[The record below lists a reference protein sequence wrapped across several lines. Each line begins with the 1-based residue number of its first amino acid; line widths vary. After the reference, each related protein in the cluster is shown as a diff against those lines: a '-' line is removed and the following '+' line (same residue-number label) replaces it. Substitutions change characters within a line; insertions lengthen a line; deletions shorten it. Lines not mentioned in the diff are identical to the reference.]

1 MPTSKN
7 IIQKM
12 TIEVNTPSMEQ
23 AFHLKDSMSGI
34 VHGKMAPQME
44 QIFHSIS
51 KEFDD
56 KIVRFDRL
64 EIDISIPK
72 SSFSENIFST
82 EIITK
87 IEQALKK
94 KVARKKSTQNEFETL
109 SISAKKEAAYFYFL
123 AHGNLPWWSD
133 SKENFSK
140 EWLTNCLNEKNFI
153 QNLKNSISE
162 IKALG
167 RFILQTDNKLLI
179 KTYFSF
185 LDKSKSAKLAA
196 FKIPSLFRETK
207 YKNIFWKLLF
217 TTSSIRESEKK
228 IQKMLAET
236 AQSQPKKK
244 VVELLNFGSSLL
256 KESEKSTPSLVLENV
271 PKNFEEDTQLSTVFE
286 NAGLILLHPFLK
298 RFFESQQLLENGQFL
313 EKKNEEVLHLF
324 HYLATGKTKPYEYEV
339 GFAKLLSGYPIDE
352 PVNRFI
358 HLSPKQKHACDELLM
373 AVMKHWSALK
383 SSSIELLRNEYL
395 QREGKATYKEDS
407 MLLQFERKPQDILL
421 DQLPWPMGVLKL
433 PWLANVIYVEW

>member
-1 MPTSKN
+1 
-7 IIQKM
+7 
-12 TIEVNTPSMEQ
+12 MEQ
-23 AFHLKDSMSGI
+23 AFYLKDSMSGI

-56 KIVRFDRL
+56 KIVRFDKL

-94 KVARKKSTQNEFETL
+94 KIARKKSFQNEFETL
-109 SISAKKEAAYFYFL
+109 SISAKKETAYFYFL

-133 SKENFSK
+133 SKEDFSK
-140 EWLTNCLNEKNFI
+140 EWLTNRLKEQIFV
-153 QNLKNSISE
+153 QNLKNSICE
-162 IKALG
+162 IKALD
-167 RFILQTDNKLLI
+167 RFIKQTDNNLLI
-179 KTYFSF
+179 KSYFSF
-185 LDKSKSAKLAA
+185 LDKSKSVKLAV

-207 YKNIFWKLLF
+207 YKNNFWKLLF
-217 TTSSIRESEKK
+217 TASSIQESEKNF
-228 IQKMLAET
+228 QKMLAKT
-236 AQSQPKKK
+236 AQIRPKKK
-244 VVELLNFGSSLL
+244 VVELLSFGSSLL
-256 KESEKSTPSLVLENV
+256 KESEKNTPSLVLENV
-271 PKNFEEDTQLSTVFE
+271 SKNSEENTQSSTVFE

-298 RFFESQQLLENGQFL
+298 RFFESQQVLENGQFL
-313 EKKNEEVLHLF
+313 EQKKEEALHLF
-324 HYLATGKTKPYEYEV
+324 HYLATGKTKPYEYEM
-339 GFAKLLSGYPIDE
+339 GIAKLLIGFPTDR

-358 HLSPKQKHACDELLM
+358 HLSHKQKRACDEFLI

-395 QREGKATYKEDS
+395 QREGKVTQKEDS
-407 MLLQFERKPQDILL
+407 MLLQFERKAQDILL
-421 DQLPWPMGVLKL
+421 DQLPWPVGVLKL
-433 PWLANVIYVEW
+433 PWLEKKIFVEW